1 MMCQLRF
8 LATFIA
14 STALL
19 ISGTFLSTSCQ
30 SPESR
35 TSVYVPCALKACGDT
50 CTLCAPTDG
59 DCVETDEAK
68 ACNENRQCVA
78 EATLTC
84 DDSQPYAPCADK
96 PCGESCQECD
106 PAASD
111 CTETSEDKA
120 CNLDGECVS
129 STEAICEEPPPYE
142 PCGGKS
148 CGDMCT
154 LCDPADPD
162 CAEDAVIKACNP
174 EGQCVADT
182 GNLCDETTY
191 DPCAGKNCGDMCTI
205 CDPADPDCVET
216 MEIKACNPDGQCVSD
231 TGDLCDD
238 TGDCQTSVLP
248 DNDFMADLP
257 WDGGCGDLV
266 LYAMKTD
273 GTFEVTLWIS
283 GVCEAAH
290 EAGTTINLN
299 YTLPDSEVQ
308 LNLRMGTNVSD
319 ATCDDVL
326 EAPMNVVHEFPAS
339 AGTITL
345 AATPEGE
352 PQPWSSPARVTVTL
366 SNIEFQDENQCTTTV
381 SSYTWENVY
390 VGWFPG

>member
-8 LATFIA
+8 PATFIA

-19 ISGTFLSTSCQ
+19 LSGAFFSTSCQ

-111 CTETSEDKA
+111 CTETCEDIA

-148 CGDMCT
+148 
-154 LCDPADPD
+154 
-162 CAEDAVIKACNP
+162 
-174 EGQCVADT
+174 
-182 GNLCDETTY
+182 
-191 DPCAGKNCGDMCTI
+191 CGDMCTI

-238 TGDCQTSVLP
+238 AGDCQASVLP

-339 AGTITL
+339 AGTISI